1 MGKNKE
7 ASGTGRTPKGRSPL
21 GSRFK
26 NWLLNT
32 PGVVDTAS
40 LEPIAARAA
49 ARAAEAAA
57 AGGPAMEAAGQILA
71 ALRSPARGP
80 GMDATGQP
88 GASPAAWSDAELE
101 DYLWAAAVVM
111 QQTLAMAPFET
122 QLLAAATMLRGT
134 VVEMDTGEGKTLVGA
149 LVAGAHALQGT
160 RVHVLTVNDYLAGR
174 DAEWMGPFL
183 AALGADA
190 ASVTA
195 ALNPQE
201 RRTAYLAGVVYVS
214 VNELGF
220 DVLRDRSCTDAAEA
234 VLQPFGACIVDE
246 IDSVLVD
253 EATVPLVLAGRARSE
268 LQSVDVAG
276 FVAELRPG
284 IDFTVAA
291 DRRNVSLTD
300 AGLAGVEARWPDVE
314 LYSADGTPLFS
325 SINTALHAQ
334 VLLQRDVDYIVRDGR
349 AEIVSDSRG
358 RVASLQRWPDGLQ
371 AAVET
376 KEGLHRT
383 EQGEV
388 LDQLLVRDLI
398 KSFATVTG
406 MSGTAVAVSEY
417 LRTHYGLDAGR
428 VASHRPCIR
437 VDHPERIYA
446 TAAQRDA
453 AVAAAAA
460 QAHATGRP
468 VLIGTHDVAAS
479 ERFAQLLS
487 GAGIETQVLN
497 ARNDTAEAHVIA
509 QAGRRGTVT
518 VSTQMAGRG
527 TDILLGGT
535 SVDPSAHGDVAELGG
550 LLVIIVGRFHS
561 PRLDAQLRGRAGRQG
576 DPGASIIYSSMEDPA
591 ANGQESHGLEL
602 IDSVAQDMDDAGLV
616 TRADVARLLDR
627 AQRLAEQERFTTQQ
641 NSWKYNELI
650 AYQRQVVLAERGRVL
665 NSEGAA
671 LDILE
676 GEAESAGQVDPG
688 RLAELRELLGG
699 EELARV
705 CRAVLLFELDAL
717 WSDHLALLSEQRA
730 AIHLRALGR
739 QNPLDE
745 FRRETI
751 LAFEGFLDDAH
762 AAARRTVESLQVVD
776 GGVDLEAAGIRRG
789 STTWTYMVDENP
801 FGSQTDQIVKW
812 LLKKLGK

>member
-7 ASGTGRTPKGRSPL
+7 ASGPGQAPKGRSTL
-21 GSRFK
+21 GKKFK
-26 NWLLNT
+26 NWLLNA
-32 PGVVDTAS
+32 PGVVDTSS
-40 LEPIAARAA
+40 LETIAARAA
-49 ARAAEAAA
+49 ARAEASTSADGRAA
-57 AGGPAMEAAGQILA
+57 DEVESILA
-71 ALRSPARGP
+71 ALAKVPEP
-80 GMDATGQP
+80 
-88 GASPAAWSDAELE
+88 WSDAELG
-101 DYLWAAAVVM
+101 DYLAAAAALM
-111 QQTLAMAPFET
+111 RQTLAMAPFET
-122 QLLAAATMLRGT
+122 QLLAAANMLRGT

-149 LVAGAHALQGT
+149 LVAGAHALRGT
-160 RVHVLTVNDYLAGR
+160 RVHILTVNDYLARR
-174 DAEWMGPFL
+174 DADWMGPFF
-183 AALGADA
+183 AALGVAA
-190 ASVTA
+190 ASVTS
-195 ALNPQE
+195 ALEPAE
-201 RRTAYLAGVVYVS
+201 RRTAYLADVVYVS

-220 DVLRDRSCTDAAEA
+220 DVLRDRSCTEPGDA
-234 VLQPFGACIVDE
+234 VLQPFGTCIVDE

-276 FVAELRPG
+276 FVGGLRPG
-284 IDFTVAA
+284 IDFTVAP

-314 LYSADGTPLFS
+314 LYSADGTPLFA

-334 VLLQRDVDYIVRDGR
+334 VLLQRDVDYIVRDGK

-358 RVASLQRWPDGLQ
+358 RVAALQRWPDGLQ

-376 KEGLHRT
+376 KEGLHKT
-383 EQGEV
+383 EQGEI

-398 KSFATVTG
+398 KGFAAVTG

-428 VASHRPCIR
+428 VASHRPCVR

-453 AVAAAAA
+453 AVVGAAVE
-460 QAHATGRP
+460 AHATGRP

-479 ERFAQLLS
+479 ERFAQLLA

-535 SVDPSAHGDVAELGG
+535 PANTSRHGDVAALGG
-550 LLVIIVGRFHS
+550 LLVIIVGRFYS
-561 PRLDAQLRGRAGRQG
+561 PRLDAQLRGRTGRQG

-602 IDSVAQDMDDAGLV
+602 VESVAQETDDAGLV
-616 TRADVARLLDR
+616 TRADVSRLLDR

-650 AYQRQVVLAERGRVL
+650 AYQRQVVLAERGRIL
-665 NSEGAA
+665 HEEGEA
-671 LDILE
+671 LEILE
-676 GEAESAGQVDPG
+676 GVAESDGVADAG
-688 RLAELRELLGG
+688 RLAELHGLLGG
-699 EELARV
+699 AELARV
-705 CRAVLLFELDAL
+705 SRAVLLFELDAL

-751 LAFEGFLDDAH
+751 RAFEGFIQDAH
-762 AAARRTVESLQVVD
+762 AAALETVGSLQVAD
-776 GGVDLEAAGIRRG
+776 GRVDLEAAGIRRG
-789 STTWTYMVDENP
+789 STTWTYVVDENP
-801 FGSQTDQIVKW
+801 FGNQTDQIVKW
-812 LLKKLGK
+812 LLKKMGK

>member
-1 MGKNKE
+1 MSMNKD
-7 ASGTGRTPKGRSPL
+7 ASGKQRTPKGRSPL

-40 LEPIAARAA
+40 LETIAARAA
-49 ARAAEAAA
+49 ARAAAWAAEPENVGGRAAEEA
-57 AGGPAMEAAGQILA
+57 EQILA
-71 ALRSPARGP
+71 TLAKTTAP
-80 GMDATGQP
+80 
-88 GASPAAWSDAELE
+88 WSDAELE
-101 DYLWAAAVVM
+101 EYLAAAADLM
-111 QQTLAMAPFET
+111 RQTLSMAPFET
-122 QLLAAATMLRGT
+122 QLLAAANMFRGT

-149 LVAGAHALQGT
+149 LVAGAHALRGT
-160 RVHVLTVNDYLAGR
+160 RVHVLTVNDYLARR
-174 DAEWMGPFL
+174 DADWMGPFL
-183 AALGADA
+183 AALGANSA
-190 ASVTA
+190 AVTA
-195 ALNPQE
+195 GMEAAE
-201 RRTAYLAGVVYVS
+201 RRTAYLASVVYVS

-220 DVLRDRSCTDAAEA
+220 DVLRDRSCTEPGDA
-234 VLQPFGACIVDE
+234 VLQPFGTCIVDE

-268 LQSVDVAG
+268 LQSVDVAS
-276 FVAELRPG
+276 FVAALRPG
-284 IDFTVAA
+284 IDFTVAP

-300 AGLAGVEARWPDVE
+300 TGLAGVEARWPDVE

-334 VLLQRDVDYIVRDGR
+334 ALLQRDVDYIVRDGR

-371 AAVET
+371 SAVEA

-398 KSFATVTG
+398 KAFASVTG

-437 VDHPERIYA
+437 MDHPERIYA

-453 AVAAAAA
+453 AVVGAAAE
-460 QAHATGRP
+460 AHATGRP

-479 ERFAQLLS
+479 ERFAQLLA

-535 SVDPSAHGDVAELGG
+535 PANPSAHSDVAALGG
-550 LLVIIVGRFHS
+550 LLVVIVGRFHS

-602 IDSVAQDMDDAGLV
+602 VESVAQETDDAGLV
-616 TRADVARLLDR
+616 TRADVSRLLDR

-650 AYQRQVVLAERGRVL
+650 AYQRQVVLAQRGRIL
-665 NSEGAA
+665 HGA
-671 LDILE
+671 
-676 GEAESAGQVDPG
+676 GEALEILHRTAVTERVMDSG
-688 RLAELRELLGG
+688 RLEELRGLLGG
-699 EELARV
+699 AELARV

-751 LAFEGFLDDAH
+751 RAFEGFLDDAH
-762 AAARRTVESLQVVD
+762 AAALETVESLEVAD
-776 GGVDLEAAGIRRG
+776 GRVDLEAAGIRRG
-789 STTWTYMVDENP
+789 STTWTYVVDENP
-801 FGSQTDQIVKW
+801 FGNQTDQIVKW
-812 LLKKLGK
+812 LLKKMGK